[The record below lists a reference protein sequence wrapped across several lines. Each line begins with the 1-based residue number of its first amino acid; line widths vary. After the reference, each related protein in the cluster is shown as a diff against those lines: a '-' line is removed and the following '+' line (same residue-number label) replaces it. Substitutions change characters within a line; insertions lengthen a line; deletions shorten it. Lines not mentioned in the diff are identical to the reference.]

1 MELTEKEYGKMVEK
15 ATPGSHLAADC
26 AGAFITVGLICSIGQ
41 FISDIYTLSGFSQK
55 DVSCLT
61 SSTLIFIGVALT
73 YLGLYDNIAKFAG
86 AGTLVPITGFAN
98 AVASPAMEFK
108 SEGLV
113 PGTGAKMFI
122 IAGPVIAYGTVASVL
137 YGVILY
143 LMS

>member
-15 ATPGSHLAADC
+15 ATPGSPLAADC
-26 AGAFITVGLICSIGQ
+26 AGAFITGGLICSIGQ

>member
-1 MELTEKEYGKMVEK
+1 MEATEKEYGKMVEK

-26 AGAFITVGLICSIGQ
+26 AGAFITGGLICSIGQ

-108 SEGLV
+108 SEGRV

>member
-1 MELTEKEYGKMVEK
+1 MELTKEEYGKMVDRT
-15 ATPGSHLAADC
+15 TPKSHLAADC
-26 AGAFITVGLICSIGQ
+26 AGAFLIGGLICSIGHL
-41 FISDIYTLSGFSQK
+41 ISDIYTMAGFSQK

-61 SSTLIFIGVALT
+61 SSTLVFIGVALT

-113 PGTGAKMFI
+113 PGTGAKIFI

-137 YGVILY
+137 YGVFLY
-143 LMS
+143 LTA

>member
-1 MELTEKEYGKMVEK
+1 MEGRRRPICHLDFR
-15 ATPGSHLAADC
+15 SHLAADC
-26 AGAFITVGLICSIGQ
+26 AGAFITGGLICSIGQ

-61 SSTLIFIGVALT
+61 SSTMIFIGVALT

>member
-26 AGAFITVGLICSIGQ
+26 AGAFITGGLICSIGQ

-108 SEGLV
+108 SEGRV